1 MKKKKKIEKLL
12 YNAVIAFFL
21 ALVLVACAKT
31 NAIATIE
38 PTETII
44 PTVEVDLLVN
54 LESSQGSIIEVQR
67 GDVFK
72 IQRPGLAD
80 EWQVS
85 FDPDLFEPITSG
97 DSVKVNEID
106 GWVFRAV
113 KRGTGR
119 FMFTSKVSCDEPV
132 PCPMMPARLE
142 LGVDVR

>member
-1 MKKKKKIEKLL
+1 MPVMKKKKKTEKLL

-38 PTETII
+38 PTEII
-44 PTVEVDLLVN
+44 TPTVEVDLLVN
-54 LESSQGSIIEVQR
+54 LENSQGSIIEVQR

-85 FDPDLFEPITSG
+85 FDPDLFE
-97 DSVKVNEID
+97 VV
-106 GWVFRAV
+106 A
-113 KRGTGR
+113 
-119 FMFTSKVSCDEPV
+119 PV
-132 PCPMMPARLE
+132 YKI
-142 LGVDVR
+142 GF